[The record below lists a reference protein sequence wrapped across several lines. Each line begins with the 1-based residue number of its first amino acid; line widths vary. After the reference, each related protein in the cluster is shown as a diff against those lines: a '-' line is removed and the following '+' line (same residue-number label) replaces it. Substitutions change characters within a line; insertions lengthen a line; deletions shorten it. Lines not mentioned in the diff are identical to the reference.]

1 MTKRYSMAG
10 LVAVSSVRV
19 DVALADDSR
28 GETIYLQHQI
38 KRPRYGGVGGF
49 MRKWSWL
56 VAAALIC
63 VVARPALAED
73 DVERIRTV
81 LREHPEIVVEA
92 ISQQGPAVLE
102 VIENAARTR
111 QRQVELKRFAGEL
124 AKPLT
129 PVLDSSRASRGPEKA
144 PVTIVEYS
152 DFLCHYCAQAAGTVK
167 TLLQNHPNDV
177 RLVFKH
183 FASGKN
189 DVRAALY
196 FEALNLQDP
205 NKAWAFMDAAFARQK
220 DVSEK
225 GDEVL
230 NALAKELGADMKRLA
245 EDVKRKDLAERI
257 AADVKEARGFGFEGT
272 PVFLIN
278 GAPVRGAVPLDL
290 LEEFVGVAAKATKAP
305 PAPATAQ

>member
-1 MTKRYSMAG
+1 
-10 LVAVSSVRV
+10 
-19 DVALADDSR
+19 
-28 GETIYLQHQI
+28 
-38 KRPRYGGVGGF
+38 
-49 MRKWSWL
+49 MRKSSWL

-63 VVARPALAED
+63 VVVRPALAED
-73 DVERIRTV
+73 DVERVRTV
-81 LREHPEIVVEA
+81 LREHPEIVLEA
-92 ISQQGPAVLE
+92 IAQQGPAVLE
-102 VIENAARTR
+102 IIETTARGR
-111 QRQVELKRFAGEL
+111 QRQLERNRFAGEL
-124 AKPLT
+124 AKPLA
-129 PVLDSSRASRGPEKA
+129 PAMDPGRASRGPEKA

-167 TLLQNHPNDV
+167 TLLQKHPNDV

-183 FASGKN
+183 FATGKQ

-230 NALAKELGADMKRLA
+230 NSIAKELGADMKRLA
-245 EDVKRKDLAERI
+245 EDVKRKDLTERVT
-257 AADVKEARGFGFEGT
+257 ADVKEARGFGFEGT

-278 GAPVRGAVPLDL
+278 GAPVRGAVPLEV
-290 LEEFVGVAAKATKAP
+290 LEEFVGVAAKAAA
-305 PAPATAQ
+305 APATKAQ